1 MKRVLKAG
9 KFLPAFFFVSV
20 QILKK
25 FSILNMYKKKHM
37 ERNPQKKLGMKKIW
51 HNEINKNERKK

>member
-1 MKRVLKAG
+1 MGEMKRVFKAV
-9 KFLPAFFFVSV
+9 KFLPAVFVSV

-37 ERNPQKKLGMKKIW
+37 ERNPQKKLEMKKIW
-51 HNEINKNERKK
+51 HN